1 MLAIRLFRVGKKKQ
15 PSYKIVVTNKQ
26 NPPQG
31 GQFVE
36 QVGFYNPLTNERT
49 LKEDRIKYWLSVGA
63 QASDT
68 VHNMLITEKVI
79 EGEKRKRRIVIKEA
93 EVKAEEP
100 KKEEPKVEEA
110 PVEEVK
116 EESPTEE
123 KPEEE
128 PKVEEAPVEEVK
140 EEEPK
145 PEENTEKEEEKKA
158 V

>member
-1 MLAIRLFRVGKKKQ
+1 MLAIRLFRAGKKKQ

-36 QVGFYNPLTNERT
+36 QVGFYNPLTNERI

-68 VHNMLITEKVI
+68 VHNMLVNEKVI
-79 EGEKRKRRIVIKEA
+79 EGEKRKRRIVIKEVEEKPE

-100 KKEEPKVEEA
+100 KVEEI
-110 PVEEVK
+110 P
-116 EESPTEE
+116 EE
-123 KPEEE
+123 K
-128 PKVEEAPVEEVK
+128 
-140 EEEPK
+140 
-145 PEENTEKEEEKKA
+145 KEEEKT